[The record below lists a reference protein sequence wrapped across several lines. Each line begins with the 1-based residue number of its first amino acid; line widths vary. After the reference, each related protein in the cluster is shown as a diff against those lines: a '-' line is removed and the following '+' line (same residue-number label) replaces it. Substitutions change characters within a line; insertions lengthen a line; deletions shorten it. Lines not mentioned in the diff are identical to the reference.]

1 MSGKTSART
10 IDHGFFEERLSA
22 YLDGELAPREHEAIK
37 HHLETCPACQWE
49 LETLSQTVRWT
60 RELPTLTVPR
70 VFTVPA
76 PAEPVR
82 SARWR
87 WNFLPVLQGATA
99 LIAVLLVFA
108 VAGDLLLG
116 SLGGSQSSDVA
127 YQREMASS
135 DNEATQVVEKVVGEP
150 AAAEAET
157 GIERT
162 VVETVVLE
170 SEMVVTQT
178 EAPMALSVPPAESP
192 TESMAVGEGVA
203 PAATPR
209 APAAAADWES
219 TAELAEEGDEPAAD
233 ALSPEPEQAM
243 PPAEE
248 AVAGGGEPALTA
260 PAPAPSPLPSC
271 LPTVAAPTEIAVATE
286 LAMAPATGRDEVVTE
301 PSSAPDVNWLR
312 VAEVLLGAAL
322 FLLVFVTVFLTIERR
337 KAQ

>member
-1 MSGKTSART
+1 MSGNKSART

-22 YLDGELAPREHEAIK
+22 YLDGELTPREHEAIE

-49 LETLSQTVRWT
+49 LETLGQTIQWT

-70 VFTVPA
+70 VFTVPVPVE
-76 PAEPVR
+76 PARSVR
-82 SARWR
+82 RR

-116 SLGGSQSSDVA
+116 SLGGSQAPDMA

-135 DNEATQVVEKVVGEP
+135 DIEATQVVEKVLEAP
-150 AAAEAET
+150 AAAEAE
-157 GIERT
+157 IEMAT
-162 VVETVVLE
+162 VLETVVVE

-178 EAPMALSVPPAESP
+178 EAPMALIESP
-192 TESMAVGEGVA
+192 TESMVVGEGVA

-209 APAAAADWES
+209 APAAAAAWES
-219 TAELAEEGDEPAAD
+219 TKEAAEQDGEPPAD
-233 ALSPEPEQAM
+233 AVSAEPEQAI
-243 PPAEE
+243 PAAEE
-248 AVAGGGEPALTA
+248 AVAGGGEPALTV
-260 PAPAPSPLPSC
+260 PAPSPLPAV
-271 LPTVAAPTEIAVATE
+271 TAPTEMAVATE
-286 LAMAPATGRDEVVTE
+286 LAMAPATGRDEAATE
-301 PSSAPDVNWLR
+301 PSIVPDVNWLR
-312 VAEVLLGAAL
+312 VVEVLLGAAL